1 MTIKNELEFKDN
13 GPQSL
18 DIICNSTYE
27 VPAVRYNY
35 GDKSNISDVLD
46 ASRSVYANSS
56 YKYVTLNSTNN
67 QFKIESNSFPISIKT
82 VGSKPFIDKDEEL
95 NSIRA
100 KWVSDEE
107 LYLRKKSFILR
118 MNPGAQIELVLLEE
132 DGSSYRTIEPIYSD
146 HEYDIKNKS
155 RDLIS
160 LINKLENR

>member
-1 MTIKNELEFKDN
+1 MTIKNELEFKEN

-18 DIICNSTYE
+18 EVICNSTYA
-27 VPAVRYNY
+27 VPAVMYNY
-35 GDKSNISDVLD
+35 GDKSDKSDVLD
-46 ASRSVYANSS
+46 ASKSVYANSS
-56 YKYVTLNSTNN
+56 YKYVTLNSTDNK
-67 QFKIESNSFPISIKT
+67 FKIESSSFPISIKT
-82 VGSKPFIDKDEEL
+82 IGSKPFIDKDEEL

-107 LYLRKKSFILR
+107 LYLRKRSFLLR

-132 DGSSYRTIEPIYSD
+132 DVSSYRTIDPIYSD

-155 RDLIS
+155 RDLID